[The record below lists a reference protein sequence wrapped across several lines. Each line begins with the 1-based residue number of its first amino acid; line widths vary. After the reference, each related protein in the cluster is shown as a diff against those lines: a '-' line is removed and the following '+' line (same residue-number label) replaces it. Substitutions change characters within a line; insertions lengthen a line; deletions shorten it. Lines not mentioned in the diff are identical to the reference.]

1 MIKRLL
7 KTQIEARLLDHKIL
21 VVYGPRQ
28 VGKTTLIQEIANEHG
43 QHLWLNADEPD
54 IRALLTHATS
64 SSMKR
69 LFGSKK
75 LIIIDEAQR
84 IADIGLTLKLIHDEI
99 PDIKVIATGSS
110 SFDLANKISEPLTGR
125 KWEFKLFPI
134 SEIELEQHHGWLEE
148 KRALE
153 NRLIFGLYPEVVN
166 HPGDEK
172 NVLNELA
179 SSYLYKDLLTWNRIQ
194 KPDKLEALLQ
204 ALAHQVGQQ
213 VSYSEIGQ
221 LIGLDNQTV
230 EAYVSILEKAFV
242 IFRLGPLSRNLRNE
256 LKKTRKIYFFDNGIR
271 NAIIKQYNPI
281 SMRND
286 QGALWENFV
295 LSERIKRNYY
305 FNHYCNSFFWR
316 TQNQQ
321 EIDYVE
327 ESNGVFNC
335 YEFKWNVNKKWKI
348 PKAFAENYTL
358 ESSQIIHP
366 ENFWDI
372 LSQPNF

>member
-194 KPDKLEALLQ
+194 KPDRLEALLQ

-213 VSYSEIGQ
+213 VSYSELGQ

-335 YEFKWNVNKKWKI
+335 YEFKWNANKKWKI